1 MVYCLIGLPINAILI
16 GTLSNYL
23 TKQAKLI
30 VGETTKTGKRIFFN
44 MLICTVPGIGMF
56 ILLPS
61 ALLCL
66 VENDWTYQDSVYY
79 AFINMTHIGF
89 GDLIN
94 VHRDHEVASKLGPWM
109 WAYRGVHSGGD
120 SV

>member
-1 MVYCLIGLPINAILI
+1 MRFDEPISKSPLAFLGSRVQGNRA
-16 GTLSNYL
+16 GTPVELSENSS
-23 TKQAKLI
+23 QKLLYE
-30 VGETTKTGKRIFFN
+30 VF
-44 MLICTVPGIGMF
+44 CQ
-56 ILLPS
+56 
-61 ALLCL
+61 L
-66 VENDWTYQDSVYY
+66 VSYNRFLQVEANWTYLDSVYY